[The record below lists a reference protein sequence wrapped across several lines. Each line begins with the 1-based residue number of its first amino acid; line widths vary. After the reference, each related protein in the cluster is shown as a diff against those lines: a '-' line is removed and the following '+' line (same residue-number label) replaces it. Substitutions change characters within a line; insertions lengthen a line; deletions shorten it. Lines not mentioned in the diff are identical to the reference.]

1 MTRTQHQN
9 AHRHTAQADAPG
21 AYRPVSAGV
30 FAIALLLSLA
40 ASVATAGVLDGSD
53 PARLDRRE
61 APRELTVRWL
71 TDAVA
76 RAARDL
82 ASTETRNTTV
92 SAPIQAP
99 LFVVALD
106 PTPSA
111 SPIGATRQNPISL
124 IPAGWPA
131 QGLLNLPPPA
141 QR

>member
-1 MTRTQHQN
+1 MTTHRQSPT
-9 AHRHTAQADAPG
+9 RHTDQADTPG
-21 AYRPVSAGV
+21 ACRPVSPGV
-30 FAIALLLSLA
+30 LAIALLLSLA
-40 ASVATAGVLDGSD
+40 ASVASAGVLDGSD

-82 ASTETRNTTV
+82 ASTECKPATV
-92 SAPIQAP
+92 PAPIGSPFSVIAP
-99 LFVVALD
+99 DPALQ
-106 PTPSA
+106 A
-111 SPIGATRQNPISL
+111 SPCRDPRQTPIST
-124 IPAGWPA
+124 IPSGWPA